1 MFKKNKFINL
11 KIINNG
17 GWHFSEIK
25 SPEEI
30 YEKHKND
37 EHHDEFELTNIKLN
51 DIKEMISN
59 RYIHYNHNADK
70 KDFNLKWSKNI
81 KVNLSRI
88 DDLLLPKYLTK
99 NKNKYSNWFDG
110 Y

>member
-1 MFKKNKFINL
+1 
-11 KIINNG
+11 
-17 GWHFSEIK
+17 
-25 SPEEI
+25 
-30 YEKHKND
+30 
-37 EHHDEFELTNIKLN
+37 
-51 DIKEMISN
+51 MISN